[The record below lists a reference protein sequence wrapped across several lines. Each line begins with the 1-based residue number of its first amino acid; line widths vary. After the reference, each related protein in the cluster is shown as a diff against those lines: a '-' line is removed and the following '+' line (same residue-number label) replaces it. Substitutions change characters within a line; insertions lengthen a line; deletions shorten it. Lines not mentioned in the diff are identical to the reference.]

1 MKPEITLRPMTRSDL
16 PFADSLRALAG
27 WNQTLA
33 DWERLLSLS
42 TTPGSGLVSEPGCF
56 IAEWNGSPAGTVTTT
71 SYGHQLAWIGMLLVH
86 PDFRGRGIGRALLTR
101 SLEYLRGRGIGC
113 IKLDA
118 TPQGQPL
125 YEQLGFQAE
134 WPLTRWQ
141 IPRLGPAAFQISETI
156 RPLEESDLHLV
167 EHLDHDAFGVP
178 RQSLLKSLLGGCH
191 CARLLQTNDGL
202 AGYGF
207 LREGA
212 RAYYLGPLVA
222 ASPTSARLLVNA
234 LLANASGKPVYWDI
248 PDPNVEATAL
258 AKSLGFTAQRP
269 LLRMFLGE
277 NNSPGDT
284 QRYFAIVEPAVG

>member
-1 MKPEITLRPMTRSDL
+1 MKREIVLRPMTATDL

-42 TTPGSGLVSEPGCF
+42 TTPGSGVALRPGCF

-71 SYGHQLAWIGMLLVH
+71 CYGSQLAWIGMLLVH
-86 PDFRGRGIGRALLTR
+86 PDLRGRGIGRALLTR

-141 IPRLGPAAFQISETI
+141 IPRFVQTATPRLNNI
-156 RPLEESDLHLV
+156 RPCEESDLRQIK
-167 EHLDHDAFGVP
+167 HLDREAFGVS
-178 RQSLLKSLLGGCH
+178 RQTLLKNLLGVSY
-191 CARLLQTNDGL
+191 CARLLQTTKGL

-212 RAYYLGPLVA
+212 RAFHLGPLVA
-222 ASPTSARLLVNA
+222 TSTESAHLLVNA
-234 LLANASGKPVYWDI
+234 VLANASGKPVYWDI
-248 PDPNVEATAL
+248 PDPNVEATSL
-258 AKSLGFTAQRP
+258 AKGLGFTAQRP

-277 NNSPGDT
+277 NKSPGDAH
-284 QRYFAIVEPAVG
+284 RYFAIIEPAVG